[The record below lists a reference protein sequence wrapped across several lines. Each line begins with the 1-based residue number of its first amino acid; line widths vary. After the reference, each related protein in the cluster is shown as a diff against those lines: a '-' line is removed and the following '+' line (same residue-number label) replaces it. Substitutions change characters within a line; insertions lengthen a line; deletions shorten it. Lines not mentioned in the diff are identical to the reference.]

1 MEWFYLKKSVV
12 HCFLHSTLH
21 ASTCNNHIPLYC
33 SQLKQ
38 LMLASNG
45 YLRTTTCC
53 HVTQST
59 LHNSCMCMQSLL
71 FYDICF
77 MAYVNNLKF
86 KAYSILVMFI
96 LTYQFLWFWSH
107 SKDLHDPENNLWYSI
122 ITYVTHEGWITPTL
136 RIYILSFSSIT
147 SATKPFH
154 VHVSVYLLDHLTT
167 L

>member
-1 MEWFYLKKSVV
+1 MKWFCLKKSLLIGYTVLCV
-12 HCFLHSTLH
+12 QLCMLQLAATVY
-21 ASTCNNHIPLYC
+21 TLYC

-45 YLRTTTCC
+45 WLRTTTCC
-53 HVTQST
+53 HVTWSI
-59 LHNSCMCMQSLL
+59 CIIPVQSLL
-71 FYDICF
+71 LWVLWPLPCF
-77 MAYVNNLKF
+77 MACQQLKIQ
-86 KAYSILVMFI
+86 AIQYISIAVMFI

-147 SATKPFH
+147 IVF
-154 VHVSVYLLDHLTT
+154 
-167 L
+167 

>member
-1 MEWFYLKKSVV
+1 MKWFCLKKSLLIGYTVLCV
-12 HCFLHSTLH
+12 QLCMLQLAATVY
-21 ASTCNNHIPLYC
+21 TLYC

-45 YLRTTTCC
+45 ICTTTCC
-53 HVTQST
+53 HVTWSI
-59 LHNSCMCMQSLL
+59 CIIPVQSLL
-71 FYDICF
+71 LWCVVVIAMLYG
-77 MAYVNNLKF
+77 MSTQ
-86 KAYSILVMFI
+86 SIQYISIAVMFI

-147 SATKPFH
+147 IVF
-154 VHVSVYLLDHLTT
+154 
-167 L
+167 